1 MSLTA
6 GPPRLL
12 WPSKPEEAELELER
26 VGSSGPWT
34 GPMGTPPRD
43 GRPRHDTSA
52 HIALRWPES
61 IPDSAWSADAPPLLN
76 RTGNRGT
83 GMIVFGPASVVG
95 EWLEGMGDSATEAL
109 NALRFGT
116 GAELPDHWQAG
127 SVHLPLHDCT
137 RLIAIVNVTPDSF
150 YEVSRTGDLQKVNEV
165 VLKAADEGADIID
178 IGGES
183 SRPGAEPLSV
193 KVELERV
200 IPAVELAV
208 AGTGLPVSV
217 DTTKAEV
224 AGAALDAGAVVVN
237 DISAGISDPDMFP
250 LVAERGAGLV
260 IMHRLGL
267 SASMQ
272 KDPQYDD
279 LIGEIHAFLDARA
292 RVAVEAGIERD
303 RIAIDPGLGFGK
315 RRRHNFEIYRRVAEF
330 HSLGYPLLAGPSR
343 KRHTS
348 GPSDR
353 PAEERLMATVS
364 ACAILAYSGVQL
376 LRVHDAGEMRLA
388 LDTVD
393 EIRGAI
399 VEDRVS

>member
-1 MSLTA
+1 LSLTA

-26 VGSSGPWT
+26 VGSTDPWQ
-34 GPMGTPPRD
+34 GPMGFPPR
-43 GRPRHDTSA
+43 GGISRHNTSA
-52 HIALRWPES
+52 YVALRWSES
-61 IPDSAWSADAPPLLN
+61 IPDSAWSADSPPLLN
-76 RTGNRGT
+76 RTGNRGM
-83 GMIVFGPASVVG
+83 GMIAYGPAAVVC
-95 EWLEGMGDSATEAL
+95 EWLEGLGDSATEAL
-109 NALRFGT
+109 SAVRY
-116 GAELPDHWQAG
+116 GAGVELPVHWQAG
-127 SVHLPLHDCT
+127 LVDIPLHDCT
-137 RLIAIVNVTPDSF
+137 RLMAIVNVTPDSF
-150 YEVSRTGDLQKVNEV
+150 YEVSRTGDLQRVEEV
-165 VLKAADEGADIID
+165 VSKAADEGADIID

-183 SRPGAEPLSV
+183 SRPGAEPLPV
-193 KVELERV
+193 EIELERV

-208 AGTGLPVSV
+208 ATTGLPVSI

-267 SASMQ
+267 SAAMQ

-279 LIGEIHAFLDARA
+279 LIGYIHAFLAARA
-292 RVAVEAGIERD
+292 REAVEAGIECE
-303 RIAIDPGLGFGK
+303 RIVIDPGLGFGK
-315 RRRHNFEIYRRVAEF
+315 RRGHNYEIYRRVAEF
-330 HSLGYPLLAGPSR
+330 HSLGYPLLVGPSR

-348 GPSDR
+348 GPGDR
-353 PAEERLMATVS
+353 PAEERLMATAA
-364 ACAILAYSGVQL
+364 ACAILAYCGVQL
-376 LRVHDAGEMRLA
+376 LRVHDIGEMRLA

-399 VEDRVS
+399 VEDRIS